1 MVVCSTG
8 QPQDDLLTQIPD
20 IPLMA
25 PQFFALKF
33 PGGSPGSQTVVDSAK
48 LRLYSLGSEADTH
61 PSLRVTVFQLPLHTT
76 GSWSSRRPLVMV
88 DSTAV
93 NNTEA
98 GGVSLDVR
106 GAVRRWQ
113 EQQQQSDR

>member
-1 MVVCSTG
+1 MAVCSVG

-48 LRLYSLGSEADTH
+48 LRLYSLGSETETL
-61 PSLRVTVFQLPLHTT
+61 PSLRVTVFQLRLQRTVRP
-76 GSWSSRRPLVMV
+76 SSPRSVVMV
-88 DSTAV
+88 DSKV
-93 NNTEA
+93 
-98 GGVSLDVR
+98 VDVDAR

-113 EQQQQSDR
+113 QSDR